1 MENINLAIST
11 EDVQMN
17 QRTLNINR
25 EKVRKFVEDFN
36 KLFVELEVCLKDY
49 EDHIDGLKCWRKY
62 FPSMYPEIFSEVAEV
77 DDDMETE
84 VERSN
89 PMTMEEKLR
98 RVEEKLLS
106 KRSTSSFTNYDGIM
120 EDTNLSVAEKLIKLR
135 EAFDDATRRKIHF
148 ASLQGQLLE
157 SCFAESKELYKE
169 TLEKANIRRQ
179 WGQFLRKL
187 YKIVD
192 KYNSVLFCTVPL
204 SYIHTNFKLIET
216 ICERD
221 PENWKW

>member
-1 MENINLAIST
+1 MDLS
-11 EDVQMN
+11 
-17 QRTLNINR
+17 R
-25 EKVRKFVEDFN
+25 ERLSNFFADFN
-36 KLFVELEVCLKDY
+36 EFWVDLKTSVDQGKLTSWY
-49 EDHIDGLKCWRKY
+49 ERFKRD
-62 FPSMYPEIFSEVAEV
+62 YPEAFRVGEA
-77 DDDMETE
+77 METE
-84 VERSN
+84 VERPN

-106 KRSTSSFTNYDGIM
+106 KRSTSRFTNYDRIM
-120 EDTNLSVAEKLIKLR
+120 EDTNLFVAEKLIKLR

-192 KYNSVLFCTVPL
+192 KYNSLLFCTVPL
-204 SYIHTNFKLIET
+204 SYIRTNFKLIET

-221 PENWKW
+221 PENWK